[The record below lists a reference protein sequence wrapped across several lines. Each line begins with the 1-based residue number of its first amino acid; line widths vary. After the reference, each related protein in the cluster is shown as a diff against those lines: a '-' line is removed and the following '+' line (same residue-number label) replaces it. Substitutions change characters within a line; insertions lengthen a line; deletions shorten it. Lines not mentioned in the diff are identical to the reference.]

1 MQIRKA
7 LTTLPGTAF
16 CKRELL
22 ALLWEMFI
30 YETLREHLPHDWH
43 VSDSKRDTRPQSRQ
57 QMLSVELQKLMEFV
71 ELRSSWCGGGDKHCD
86 PMRGAGVGGW
96 AQKREL

>member
-1 MQIRKA
+1 MKIRKA
-7 LTTLPGTAF
+7 LRTLPGTAF
-16 CKRELL
+16 RKRELL

-30 YETLREHLPHDWH
+30 YETFREHLPHDWH
-43 VSDSKRDTRPQSRQ
+43 VRDSKRNTRPQSTQ
-57 QMLSVELQKLMEFV
+57 QMLSVELQKLVGFV

-86 PMRGAGVGGW
+86 PMRRSRRRGW